1 MAGAT
6 GKKRDYYKVLGVAK
20 DATAAQIKAAFRKLA
35 RKYHPDVNKSPDSE
49 QKFKEA
55 TEAYEVLSDAK
66 RRKLYDQFGHMG
78 PGQAGMGGRGPC
90 GAGGGFGVNFE
101 DIFAGQSTGRGG
113 FMGMS
118 LDDILQSLGGRRP
131 GATRQSASKRRG
143 GDLEYEINIDFLQAI
158 NGTTTTVGIRRQD
171 QRRGLRTETIEVKI
185 PPGVGNNQ
193 RIRVRGKGGD
203 GPGGSGDLYII
214 VHVKPHPYFTRRAN
228 DIYVELPISI
238 TESALG
244 TTVDVPTIDGMTAV
258 KVPRGTGSSKKLR
271 LKGKGVSAGST
282 RGDQYVVIKVVAPQ
296 KLSDRQKKLLD
307 ELHGID
313 NTDPRSKV
321 KWK

>member
-6 GKKRDYYKVLGVAK
+6 GKKRDFYKVLGVGK
-20 DATAAQIKAAFRKLA
+20 DATAAQIKSAFRKLA

-55 TEAYEVLSDAK
+55 TEAYEVLSDPK
-66 RRKLYDQFGHMG
+66 RRKLYDQFGHTD
-78 PGQAGMGGRGPC
+78 PSQAGRGYQS
-90 GAGGGFGVNFE
+90 AGQGFGVNFE

-118 LDDILQSLGGRRP
+118 LDDILQALGGRRP
-131 GATRQSASKRRG
+131 GATRQSTSKRRG
-143 GDLEYEINIDFLQAI
+143 GDLEYEINIDFIQAI

-171 QRRGLRTETIEVKI
+171 QRGGLRTETIEVKI
-185 PPGVGNNQ
+185 PPGVADNQ
-193 RIRVRGKGGD
+193 RIRVRGKGQV

-214 VHVKPHPYFTRRAN
+214 VHVKGHPYFTRRAN

-244 TTVDVPTIDGMTAV
+244 ATVDVPTIDGMTAV
-258 KVPRGTGSSKKLR
+258 KIPRGTGSSKKLR
-271 LKGKGVSAGST
+271 LKGKGVSAGSAK
-282 RGDQYVVIKVVAPQ
+282 GDQYVVIKIVPPQ

-307 ELHGID
+307 ELQSLD
-313 NTDPRSKV
+313 DSKARSKV